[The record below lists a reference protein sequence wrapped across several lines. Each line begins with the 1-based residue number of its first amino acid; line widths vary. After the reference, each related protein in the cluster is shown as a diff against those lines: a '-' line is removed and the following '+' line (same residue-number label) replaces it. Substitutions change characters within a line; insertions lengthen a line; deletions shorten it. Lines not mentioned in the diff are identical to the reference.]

1 MSYTVVKAFRGGS
14 LGSTEL
20 IRDESQNLFVRKSIS
35 AIENREFGLVRW
47 HSQMKRIQKYNSMF
61 PSIFPKIINIGCAG
75 DQYFMDL
82 EYCSGFLNVKEFLMQ
97 NNHDDQVLESVV
109 SSILESANLIHSKF
123 DLESYSGSLSLYFQ
137 EECIAKFNEAC
148 SDKIFAYFANKDS
161 FTYNNTTYSSLSKN
175 IDWLHMFYKNLKPRN
190 ECLTHGNLTLENIL
204 IHPETLQIKFIDP
217 YDENIV
223 DCAEADLSQLLQCS
237 SYHYGLLLD
246 SDLTVDSGSINI
258 KLNVPTNFHNF
269 NQILLSAIRKEN
281 TSADPRLV
289 DFFAFSQFLRM
300 LPFKIK
306 AGRTEQA
313 ILFYGLACKI
323 LSEMREK
330 YGD

>member
-1 MSYTVVKAFRGGS
+1 MAFRVIKEFRGGS

-20 IRDESQNLFVRKSIS
+20 LSDELKNLFVRKSVS
-35 AIENREFGLVRW
+35 SVENREYGLVRW
-47 HSQMKRIQKYNSMF
+47 HSQMKRIQRYNSMF
-61 PSIFPKIINIGCAG
+61 PSIFPKIINIGVTEEK
-75 DQYFMDL
+75 YFMDL
-82 EYCSGFLNVKEFLMQ
+82 EYFAGYVNVKEFLLLKE
-97 NNHDDQVLESVV
+97 HESEVLRSVARL
-109 SSILESANLIHSKF
+109 ILESASRIHSNILL
-123 DLESYSGSLSLYFQ
+123 DSYSGSLSLYFQ

-148 SDKIFAYFANKDS
+148 NEKIFETFASRESFYFDGIS
-161 FTYNNTTYSSLSKN
+161 YSSLLKN
-175 IDWLHMFYKNLKPRN
+175 IDWLNSFYENLEPRN

-204 IHPETLQIKFIDP
+204 VHPDSLQVKFIDP

-223 DCAEADLSQLLQCS
+223 DCAEADFSQLMQCS
-237 SYHYGLLLD
+237 NYYYGLLMESSFTVKAD
-246 SDLTVDSGSINI
+246 SIVTHL
-258 KLNVPTNFHNF
+258 KVPQNFEEF
-269 NQILLSAIRKEN
+269 NNILLEMFKKHVNFLDE
-281 TSADPRLV
+281 RLI

-306 AGRTEQA
+306 AGKTEQA

>member
-1 MSYTVVKAFRGGS
+1 MSHTVVKAFRGGS

-35 AIENREFGLVRW
+35 AIQNREFGLVRW

-61 PSIFPKIINIGCAG
+61 PSIFPNIINIGYLG
-75 DQYFMDL
+75 NKYFMDL
-82 EYCSGFLNVKEFLMQ
+82 EYCAGFLNVKEFLML
-97 NNHDDQVLESVV
+97 NDHDSQVLENVV
-109 SSILESANLIHSKF
+109 SSILKSASLIHGKF
-123 DLESYSGSLSLYFQ
+123 ELESYSGSLSLYFQ

-148 SDKIFAYFANKDS
+148 SDKIFADFASKES
-161 FTYNNTTYSSLSKN
+161 FTFNGTAYSSLSKN
-175 IDWLHMFYKNLKPRN
+175 IDWINSFYENLKPRN

-237 SYHYGLLLD
+237 NYHYGLLLD
-246 SDLTVDSGSINI
+246 SDLTIDNGSITA
-258 KLNVPTNFHNF
+258 KLNVPANFDKF
-269 NQILLSAIRKEN
+269 NQILLLAIEKEKALLN
-281 TSADPRLV
+281 PRLV

-306 AGRTEQA
+306 AGNTEQA